1 MYEKACQLFEVLPA
15 PFEDTL
21 IGFLVLSLQW
31 IMVSIEHMFLFV
43 NTFIEHMFE
52 IWLERGLCE

>member
-31 IMVSIEHMFLFV
+31 IEHVFLFV
-43 NTFIEHMFE
+43 NGISEHMFVVE
-52 IWLERGLCE
+52 